1 MKKTWIRPKS
11 LIENF
16 VQNEYISSCMEIS
29 LQCAIP
35 GNHTDRV
42 ADGTVARWGSDGLQ
56 HGICGNESTSF
67 IASAFA
73 SGYETVNGKADKTR
87 PISNVQLGR
96 PISNLNRYTTFS
108 STLIGST
115 PLESATTGNYYAVW
129 DSTDGAGTYNH
140 YGLAKVTT
148 VDNTHPN
155 HS

>member
-1 MKKTWIRPKS
+1 
-11 LIENF
+11 
-16 VQNEYISSCMEIS
+16 MEIS

-35 GNHTDRV
+35 GSHTDRV
-42 ADGTVARWGSDGLQ
+42 ADGTDARWGSDGLQ

-87 PISNVQLGR
+87 PISNVQLGNS
-96 PISNLNRYTTFS
+96 ISDLDPNTTIFS
-108 STLIGST
+108 SSLYGST
-115 PLESATTGNYYAVW
+115 PLESAKPGSYYAIW
-129 DSTDGAGTYNH
+129 DSTDGADIYHH